1 MLDSAENAFLV
12 RCLFCQTREE
22 PQVVK
27 RIQDNGLGIA
37 LFPQKIEPFYRKGL
51 WKDIKKPLLPGY
63 VFVYSAEVYPVQHLL
78 GISGVIR
85 HLTYGTDD
93 TEGYLNGMDCRFAQW
108 LLENEGIVHKL
119 QAIRE
124 GSYVHI
130 VDGLL
135 RDYNGRVEKI
145 DKQKRMAYLSLDII
159 GTARHIWLGF
169 QYLEETALQARASDQ

>member
-1 MLDSAENAFLV
+1 MPNSAENPPLI

-27 RIQDNGLGIA
+27 RIQDMGLGAAI
-37 LFPQKIEPFYRKGL
+37 FPQKTEPFYRKGV
-51 WKDIKKPLLPGY
+51 WRDVQKPLLPGY
-63 VFVYSAEVYPVQHLL
+63 VFVYSAQAYPVQLL
-78 GISGVIR
+78 LEISGVIR
-85 HLTYGTDD
+85 HLTYGMDD
-93 TEGYLNGMDCRFAQW
+93 TEGYLNGRDRLFAEW

-135 RDYNGRVEKI
+135 RDYNGKVEKV

-159 GTARHIWLGF
+159 GTARHLWLGF
-169 QYLEETALQARASDQ
+169 QYLEESG